1 MKKLAFILGLLLFCS
16 QVVFA
21 GEVVNTANQD
31 IVIEDNKAVFTIQK
45 QPNDEN
51 SMQKQDVKRNWFCI
65 VIQINGKVKD
75 FDTSLQNRK

>member
-1 MKKLAFILGLLLFCS
+1 MKKLSIILALLFFCT

-21 GEVVNTANQD
+21 NEVINTANQD

-51 SMQKQDVKRNWFCI
+51 SMQKQEVKRNWFCI
-65 VIQINGKVKD
+65 VIQVNGKVKD
-75 FDTSLQNRK
+75 IDANISDK

>member
-1 MKKLAFILGLLLFCS
+1 MKKIAFILGLLLFCS
-16 QVVFA
+16 QTVFA
-21 GEVVNTANQD
+21 DEVVNTANQD

-65 VIQINGKVKD
+65 VIQINGKIKD
-75 FDTSLQNRK
+75 SDTAKE

>member
-16 QVVFA
+16 QTVLA
-21 GEVVNTANQD
+21 DEVVNTANQD

-65 VIQINGKVKD
+65 VIQINGKIKD
-75 FDTSLQNRK
+75 IDTTKE

>member
-1 MKKLAFILGLLLFCS
+1 MKKIAFILGLLLFCS
-16 QVVFA
+16 QTVLA
-21 GEVVNTANQD
+21 DEVVNTANQD

-75 FDTSLQNRK
+75 SDTAKE